1 MAEDSRGDPACGG
14 MDGRKDPVPSSG
26 GFNFPEYEF
35 PELNTQAFHVAAFGE
50 LWRGRLRGEED
61 LSLKDLPGGREVTDS
76 GCEDAA
82 VARDLG
88 CSLETAAEL
97 RAVSYHLL
105 IFALG
110 PSCPGHLVRNRRA
123 YIHRM
128 VR

>member
-26 GFNFPEYEF
+26 GLNFPDYEL

-97 RAVSYHLL
+97 RAVC
-105 IFALG
+105 G
-110 PSCPGHLVRNRRA
+110 
-123 YIHRM
+123 
-128 VR
+128 